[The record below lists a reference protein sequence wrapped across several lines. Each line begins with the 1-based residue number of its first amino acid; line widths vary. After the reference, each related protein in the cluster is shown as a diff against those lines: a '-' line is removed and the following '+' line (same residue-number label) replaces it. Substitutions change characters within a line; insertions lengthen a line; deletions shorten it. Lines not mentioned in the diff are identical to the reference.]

1 MISFNN
7 IQKYRE
13 NLTAAMLSDY
23 TSIIEDDFLNVSLA
37 YLHTYGELPVS
48 IFKLARKGEDGELII
63 DGGLLENRKDADK
76 DVIEV
81 EGDDDID
88 DSDDSNGV
96 YMSNLAEGKH
106 KFAFK
111 DTLANIGKE
120 NYIILSETIA
130 VVPADDVMFSI
141 SMTAYR
147 DDNVHL
153 ISLVK
158 VIADSKEKAEE
169 ALEWF
174 KEKVVEVPYKT
185 KPTDAEYHVAYE
197 SRNGIALAKF
207 TFKKVA
213 MDIDKNYN
221 DDIPIEK
228 MNKLIE
234 TDKRALI
241 LLYGAAGTGKST
253 LIKHFIE
260 EHKDKKFIYM
270 DTKLVTNISDSS
282 FLRFLMDQRH
292 SIVILEDCE
301 RMLVSR
307 NEHNPMMSTL
317 LNLTDGILG
326 DSFGV
331 KFICTFNTPLNKI
344 DTALLRKGRLSLK
357 YEFKKLSLS
366 KTKLHLPDAKEP
378 MTLAD
383 IYNVDDENDFSKKF
397 SKLGFHE

>member
-111 DTLANIGKE
+111 DTLAKIGKE

-158 VIADSKEKAEE
+158 VIADNKEKAEE

>member
-158 VIADSKEKAEE
+158 VIADNKEKAEE